1 MSEAVNPYNAGVPP
15 ALAAADPAQA
25 YPLSVDFELTAEDV
39 AAIARSSI
47 ALRPYLRQ
55 RRILAYRLMTLGL
68 LVAAGWLFYSLEN
81 LDRSLSQVLAVL
93 AAVLL
98 VRGGY
103 LLAFSTH
110 GLRRALARR
119 VVLSYQEPANHK
131 LLGWRRI
138 SIDPASIR
146 QSAPLAEACWKWNAI
161 EQIELV
167 DDYLLLHIGSV
178 QSLVI
183 PHRAFHT
190 DAHFRAFLASA
201 REFHQQASE
210 IKPAG

>member
-25 YPLSVDFELTAEDV
+25 YRLSIDFELTAEDV

-68 LVAAGWLFYSLEN
+68 LVAAGWLFYLQQN
-81 LDRSLSQVLAVL
+81 LDRNVSQVLAVM

-103 LLAFSTH
+103 LLAFSAH

-131 LLGWRRI
+131 LLGWRHV
-138 SIDPASIR
+138 SIDPAGIR
-146 QSAPLAEACWKWNAI
+146 QSASLAEAFWKWNAI